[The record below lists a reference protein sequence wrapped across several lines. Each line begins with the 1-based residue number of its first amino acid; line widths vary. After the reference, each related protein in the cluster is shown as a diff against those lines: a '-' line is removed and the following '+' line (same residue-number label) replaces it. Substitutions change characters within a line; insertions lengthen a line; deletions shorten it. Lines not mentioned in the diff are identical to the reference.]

1 MKTMMTVAAG
11 LALGYLLVQYMN
23 GNMKKTTN
31 GRIHRSTRDRKL
43 AGVCG
48 GIAEWLGI
56 DPTVVRLVWL
66 LMTFGWGMG
75 IMSYIACVI
84 ALPEDAPAQPEQLN
98 STKALVPCPSMDAG
112 SPGEHWGRKEAQK
125 EESASCIS

>member
-11 LALGYLLVQYMN
+11 LALGYLLVQYLN

-31 GRIHRSTRDRKL
+31 GRIHRSTKDRKL

-84 ALPEDAPAQPEQLN
+84 ALPEEAPAGREQPGQEVQIEEPAPQKYEEGN
-98 STKALVPCPSMDAG
+98 S
-112 SPGEHWGRKEAQK
+112 
-125 EESASCIS
+125 

>member
-11 LALGYLLVQYMN
+11 LALGYLLVQSLN

-31 GRIHRSTRDRKL
+31 GRLHRSAKDRKL

-56 DPTVVRLVWL
+56 DPTVVRLIWL

-75 IMSYIACVI
+75 VMAYIACVI
-84 ALPEDAPAQPEQLN
+84 ALPDEAPAQQEQPAQEVQVVEPAPQRYEEGN
-98 STKALVPCPSMDAG
+98 S
-112 SPGEHWGRKEAQK
+112 
-125 EESASCIS
+125 